1 MPLQMAYLGETFD
14 ANLAAAC
21 GADETLFHELRA
33 AFVSSADRQLDL
45 MQRSRCDGN
54 WLVAATRLRGL
65 AASFHAEKLMDLADH
80 AMATAPGDPR
90 ALREI
95 ADHLKTLS
103 APA

>member
-1 MPLQMAYLGETFD
+1 MAYLGDSFD

-21 GADETLFHELRA
+21 GADEALFHELRA
-33 AFVSSADRQLDL
+33 AFVTSAARQLDL
-45 MQRSRCDGN
+45 MRRSRCDGN
-54 WLVAATRLRGL
+54 WLVAAERLRGL

-80 AMATAPGDPR
+80 AILTAPGDPR

-95 ADHLKTLS
+95 AVHLESIS